1 MKLLWW
7 ELRNALVYGHSNK
20 LIWVI
25 LILCTFIKLGI
36 VGSLLGTM
44 TYLATGF
51 GPVSNAKDGFN
62 LVESFLNTISKWWD
76 TPITF
81 MTLLHNWAY
90 LPR

>member
-1 MKLLWW
+1 
-7 ELRNALVYGHSNK
+7 
-20 LIWVI
+20 
-25 LILCTFIKLGI
+25 
-36 VGSLLGTM
+36 M